1 MQKVLE
7 DLGGKVSVTKDG
19 KKARDILLK
28 KEFDLVLMDVQIP
41 VMDGWTATRKI
52 RESGYSKPI
61 ISLTAGALKEDKE
74 KSLDAGMDDYLSK
87 PIQMDELKSVLKKYL
102 D

>member
-1 MQKVLE
+1 M
-7 DLGGKVSVTKDG
+7 
-19 KKARDILLK
+19 
-28 KEFDLVLMDVQIP
+28 
-41 VMDGWTATRKI
+41 